1 MTGIIVTC
9 NAGSVNN
16 RLMAFD
22 AVSFERKGQS
32 MAHSSAENVQWLC
45 SIGELGIV
53 AMGHRVVHGGPD
65 YTHPARITDDMVD
78 KLHGYCSLAPLHQA
92 HALELISKAR
102 KLYPDV
108 VHYACF
114 DNGFHHTI
122 PDIQRRFALPCAY
135 HNEGIKRY
143 GFHGLSY
150 EYTASVLV
158 DRIGEKAKGRVIVA
172 HLGGG
177 ASACAMRNLQSV
189 DCTTGFSTL
198 DGLMMG
204 TRCGAIDP
212 GVLLYL
218 LMEKKMTA
226 QDVSDLLYLRSGL
239 KGVSGLSEDVRI
251 LLESPNLEAREAIE
265 LYCQSAAKHI
275 AGMLPT
281 LGGLDVLVFTG
292 GVGEHAAP
300 VRDKIVQRLRWAG
313 DFPVIIIQADE
324 EIIMAKAFAS
334 LSN

>member
-22 AVSFERKGQS
+22 AVTFERKAQT
-32 MAHSSAENVQWLC
+32 MARTIAENVEWLC
-45 SIGELGIV
+45 SVGELGII

-65 YTHPARITDDMVD
+65 YVHPMRITDKMVD
-78 KLHGYCSLAPLHQA
+78 ALYSYCELAPLHQA
-92 HALELISKAR
+92 HALALIGEAR
-102 KLYPDV
+102 KLYPDI

-122 PDIQRRFALPCAY
+122 PDIRRRFALPRAY
-135 HNEGIKRY
+135 HDEGIKRY

-150 EYTASVLV
+150 QYTASILE
-158 DRIGEKAKGRVIVA
+158 DRIGKKAKDRVIVV

-177 ASACAMRNLQSV
+177 ASACAMLNLQSV

-204 TRCGAIDP
+204 TRCGTMDP

-218 LMEKKMTA
+218 LTQKK
-226 QDVSDLLYLRSGL
+226 
-239 KGVSGLSEDVRI
+239 
-251 LLESPNLEAREAIE
+251 
-265 LYCQSAAKHI
+265 
-275 AGMLPT
+275 
-281 LGGLDVLVFTG
+281 
-292 GVGEHAAP
+292 
-300 VRDKIVQRLRWAG
+300 
-313 DFPVIIIQADE
+313 
-324 EIIMAKAFAS
+324 
-334 LSN
+334 